1 MKKTLIILIVMFT
14 TNIEFVF
21 ADWPHVVRC
30 PMIYSVAEPIGSSTM
45 RNGFPHYSRSD
56 YGLFVATGKSEKQY
70 PAKKFIGADVKNYN
84 TFRQSMRKLPNGFPH
99 YSRSDYGLFVDTGK
113 SEKQYPAIKFIGA
126 DVKNYNTFS
135 CNHEATDGTHVT
147 TKFTNSKCQ
156 PMAGFDIS
164 GKCNNP
170 DPGQCLVMCAY

>member
-1 MKKTLIILIVMFT
+1 MMKKTLIILIVIFT

-84 TFRQSMRKLPNGFPH
+84 TF
-99 YSRSDYGLFVDTGK
+99 
-113 SEKQYPAIKFIGA
+113 
-126 DVKNYNTFS
+126 S

>member
-1 MKKTLIILIVMFT
+1 MKRKLIFLIVIFSA
-14 TNIEFVF
+14 NIDFVF

-84 TFRQSMRKLPNGFPH
+84 TF
-99 YSRSDYGLFVDTGK
+99 
-113 SEKQYPAIKFIGA
+113 
-126 DVKNYNTFS
+126 S
-135 CNHEATDGTHVT
+135 CNYEATDGTHVT
-147 TKFTNSKCQ
+147 TKFTISKCQ

-164 GKCNNP
+164 VKCNNP

>member
-1 MKKTLIILIVMFT
+1 MKKTLIILIVIFT

-45 RNGFPHYSRSD
+45 RNGFPHYSRS
-56 YGLFVATGKSEKQY
+56 EKQY

-84 TFRQSMRKLPNGFPH
+84 TF
-99 YSRSDYGLFVDTGK
+99 
-113 SEKQYPAIKFIGA
+113 
-126 DVKNYNTFS
+126 S
-135 CNHEATDGTHVT
+135 CNYEVTDGTHVT
-147 TKFTNSKCQ
+147 TKFTISKCQ